1 MCFSIKNKIFLMKFV
16 VSSSALYAKLQQI
29 KSVVPSKASL
39 AILESFLF
47 DIQGTTLTM
56 TASDAET
63 TLVTSMELVSSDSD
77 GKVAIQSKLL
87 LDTLAEFP
95 EQPITFY
102 IDNENLSIKM
112 EAMNGNYNLIGQN
125 GLEYPTLPTLSE
137 DKQSIKMSAKVL
149 RNGIQKTLF
158 AAADDDMRPIM
169 TGVYFDI
176 ATDKFTMVAT
186 DAHKLVRYTVC
197 GVENESPTSFIL
209 SKKPANAI
217 LSVLKDEE
225 EVKITFDSKNILIE
239 LVNFT
244 LVCRQIEGKYPNY
257 NAVIPTNNDKKIIV
271 DRQSFLSAVRRVSIY
286 ANDATEL
293 MKFEISAGK
302 MEISADDLEFSV
314 AAKETMVCQ
323 YDGEPIRIGF
333 KAKFIQSIV
342 KNIDSNEIVISLVDS
357 SRAGLILPVENVENT
372 ELLSLVMP
380 MILND

>member
-1 MCFSIKNKIFLMKFV
+1 
-16 VSSSALYAKLQQI
+16 
-29 KSVVPSKASL
+29 
-39 AILESFLF
+39 
-47 DIQGTTLTM
+47 
-56 TASDAET
+56 
-63 TLVTSMELVSSDSD
+63 
-77 GKVAIQSKLL
+77 
-87 LDTLAEFP
+87 
-95 EQPITFY
+95 
-102 IDNENLSIKM
+102 
-112 EAMNGNYNLIGQN
+112 
-125 GLEYPTLPTLSE
+125 
-137 DKQSIKMSAKVL
+137 
-149 RNGIQKTLF
+149 
-158 AAADDDMRPIM
+158 
-169 TGVYFDI
+169 
-176 ATDKFTMVAT
+176 
-186 DAHKLVRYTVC
+186 
-197 GVENESPTSFIL
+197 
-209 SKKPANAI
+209 
-217 LSVLKDEE
+217 
-225 EVKITFDSKNILIE
+225 
-239 LVNFT
+239 VNFT

-342 KNIDSNEIVISLVDS
+342 KNIDSNEIIISLVDS